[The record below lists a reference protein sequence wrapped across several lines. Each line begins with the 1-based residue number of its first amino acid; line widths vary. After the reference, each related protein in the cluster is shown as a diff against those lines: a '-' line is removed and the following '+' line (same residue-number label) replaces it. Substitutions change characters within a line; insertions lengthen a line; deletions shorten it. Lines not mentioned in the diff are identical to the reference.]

1 MYNKDIGAL
10 EGSDDPGRVFVR
22 RLNVRA
28 LACALSLLNV
38 QVLRGLVGLQHQ
50 QIRLRKMMQLRVRFS
65 LKKLPPDPVDNS
77 EHLYDTAVDAPL
89 GTVTVFTGAREGQK
103 MPCQY
108 GVAMVTGMPRF
119 NTAFELP
126 MPHDSWSPEAMIT
139 WM

>member
-1 MYNKDIGAL
+1 MESQDVHCLPWFPHAAPSGFTWFGWFATLANQVAQ
-10 EGSDDPGRVFVR
+10 DD
-22 RLNVRA
+22 A
-28 LACALSLLNV
+28 ATSAV
-38 QVLRGLVGLQHQ
+38 QFEEVA
-50 QIRLRKMMQLRVRFS
+50 
-65 LKKLPPDPVDNS
+65 PDPVDNS